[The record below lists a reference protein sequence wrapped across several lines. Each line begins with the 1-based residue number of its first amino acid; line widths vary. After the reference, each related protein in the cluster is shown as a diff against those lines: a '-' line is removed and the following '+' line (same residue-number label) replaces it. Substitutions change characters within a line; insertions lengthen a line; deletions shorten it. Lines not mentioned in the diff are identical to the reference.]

1 MTQSQPLGGQH
12 VAVTGGGTGLGLA
25 ISQAMHAAG
34 AYVTIVGRRNDV
46 LKQAIAQIGA
56 RTGYIVGD
64 IAITRGAS
72 SIAAALAQVAPVDA
86 LVNNAGTHQK
96 ASVLE
101 TSDADF
107 MRVIATNLLGSFAL
121 TREIGRTMA
130 GRRRGS
136 IVMISSMAAL
146 FGIPNVSAYSAS
158 KAALLGLTRQ
168 LAVELGPRGIR
179 VNAIAPGFIETD
191 MNRDIFRKDPD
202 RLGKIMARTPLGRLG
217 LADDV
222 AEAAVYLTS
231 PAARFVTGICLPVDG
246 GMSIGF

>member
-1 MTQSQPLGGQH
+1 
-12 VAVTGGGTGLGLA
+12 
-25 ISQAMHAAG
+25 
-34 AYVTIVGRRNDV
+34 
-46 LKQAIAQIGA
+46 
-56 RTGYIVGD
+56 
-64 IAITRGAS
+64 
-72 SIAAALAQVAPVDA
+72 
-86 LVNNAGTHQK
+86 
-96 ASVLE
+96 
-101 TSDADF
+101 
-107 MRVIATNLLGSFAL
+107 MRVIATNLQGSFAL

-130 GRRRGS
+130 GRKRGS

-202 RLGKIMARTPLGRLG
+202 RLRKIMARTPLGRLG